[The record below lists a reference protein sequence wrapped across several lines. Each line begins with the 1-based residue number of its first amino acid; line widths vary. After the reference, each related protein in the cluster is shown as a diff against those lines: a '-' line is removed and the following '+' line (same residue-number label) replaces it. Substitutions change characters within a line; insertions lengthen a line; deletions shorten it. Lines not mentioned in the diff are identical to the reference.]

1 MTPWPVPINGAWP
14 DVPVERAKPVS
25 EKDLYPADDEDL
37 RPAEVEVRMLVGDV
51 RVATVRAI
59 ATDIAIR
66 EDFDIDAISDLK
78 LAVDEACA
86 TVLAKGKPDGL
97 LVCRLLVTPEHV
109 EVRATAATDNGYPPS
124 NESLGWHML
133 QVLTDSA
140 HCWTTGVGEDRRIH
154 VRFTKSRA

>member
-1 MTPWPVPINGAWP
+1 M
-14 DVPVERAKPVS
+14 S

-154 VRFTKSRA
+154 VRFTKSRS